1 MDNWFDGANRPT
13 REHMAGLA
21 GALAGEGDADAVE
34 RAIRRCF
41 AFSELADRLANVLGR
56 ERIEELAATWVRFVR
71 AIAEDVADMDRL
83 PVEKSALTELVAL
96 WWGSAHPMTHTL
108 LRNLARTENDA
119 GWRRDILAAMRP
131 WRLELEWEATR
142 VGPPSA
148 AGLAQ
153 DAPEPADDSPDAALA
168 KEADDLAM
176 AAFQRLHEG
185 RNSPGGWD
193 LASAVSSVRSIAQAH
208 PASAQAHYVAGSYM
222 GMAGKWL
229 ARDDLVNEGVGE
241 CWIAAQ
247 LRPAWDA
254 PAVEPG
260 VILGNVGN
268 FEAALSELARAEHWL
283 GGTTPHL
290 LLCRGHALMALS
302 RHKEALADLEAVLAD
317 RPDFALALDW
327 AARCAFASV
336 DTRKA
341 LVLARRAMRFG
352 APNEYIGWWSQRN
365 G

>member
-1 MDNWFDGANRPT
+1 
-13 REHMAGLA
+13 MAGLA
-21 GALAGEGDADAVE
+21 GALVGEGDADAVE
-34 RAIRRCF
+34 RAIRHCF

-71 AIAEDVADMDRL
+71 AIAEDAAEMDRL

-96 WWGSAHPMTHTL
+96 WWGSAHPVTHTL
-108 LRNLARTENDA
+108 LRNLAGIENDA
-119 GWRRDILAAMRP
+119 GWRQDILAAMRP
-131 WRLELEWEATR
+131 WRLELEWEAAR
-142 VGPPSA
+142 AGPPSP

-153 DAPEPADDSPDAALA
+153 DAPAPTDRSPDAALA
-168 KEADDLAM
+168 KEADDRAM
-176 AAFQRLHEG
+176 SAFQRLHES
-185 RNSPGGWD
+185 RDSSGGWD
-193 LASAVSSVRSIAQAH
+193 LASAVSTVRSIVQAH
-208 PASAQAHYVAGSYM
+208 PASAQAHYVAGSYI

-229 ARDDLVNEGVGE
+229 ARDDLVNEGIGE

-260 VILGNVGN
+260 VILGNVGK
-268 FEAALSELARAEHWL
+268 FEAALSELARAEERL
-283 GGTTPHL
+283 GVTTPHL

-327 AARCAFASV
+327 AARCAFALG
-336 DTRKA
+336 DKRKG
-341 LVLARRAMRFG
+341 LTLARRAMRFG
-352 APNEYIGWWSQRN
+352 APDEYISWWRQRN